1 MSTRTLTATP
11 TPSPSAPSAPRAP
24 PSPGASSMLASR
36 EATIARMRRHGM
48 PESDVAF
55 VAQMPVQPIDAAL
68 ARVLLQEVHNAAHER
83 RFDDLNLC
91 LALLCANDLR
101 DVRALVLSH
110 EATTLLR
117 RTCGTWVLGN
127 CGADGVSAQA
137 CRIFHVVW
145 LKLCCAT

>member
-1 MSTRTLTATP
+1 MSARTLTATP
-11 TPSPSAPSAPRAP
+11 PPSPPAPRARA
-24 PSPGASSMLASR
+24 SPGGSSMLASR
-36 EATIARMRRHGM
+36 EATIARMRHHNV
-48 PESDVAF
+48 PESDIAL

-68 ARVLLQEVHNAAHER
+68 ARVVLQEVHSAAHER

-101 DVRALVLSH
+101 DVRAIVLSH

-117 RTCGTWVLGN
+117 RTCGTWVLGS